1 MKLYHKLF
9 NCTSLTPKTYYFGMV
24 SNGKKKKENHTK
36 QKI

>member
-9 NCTSLTPKTYYFGMV
+9 GCSSLTLNTYYFGVV
-24 SNGKKKKENHTK
+24 SDGKKKENHTK